1 MIALEN
7 IDKVFGGGFAVRN
20 LNLTIEQGEFCC
32 LIGPSGCG
40 KSTTLK
46 MINRMVEPSRGR
58 ITVKGRDIR
67 SIRAEKLRRS
77 MGYVIQSIGLFP
89 HMTVMD
95 NIKVVPRLLGWDAQ
109 KITARARDLLDRL
122 GLAPDDYA
130 SKKPAQLSGGE
141 AQRVGVARA
150 LAADPDILLMDEP
163 FGALD
168 PISRENLQN
177 QFLDIQNELHKTVVF
192 VTHDIDEAV
201 RLGSKIA
208 LLRDGALVQYSTPDT
223 LLSSPADSFV
233 KKFVGLD
240 RALKRLSRLSAR
252 DFVHPAMFVQRQAS
266 SDTVEREFKRMEN
279 RDCARYLWVTE
290 SDGRLTGWID
300 GTTMHG
306 AETSLDRDLVSI
318 DPADFSVFA
327 HSSLKQA
334 LSLFVQQGV
343 VCLPV
348 VDQEYRIQG
357 EIRLADVLQS

>member
-1 MIALEN
+1 MIVLEN
-7 IDKVFGGGFAVRN
+7 IDKVYGDGFAVRN

-46 MINRMVEPSRGR
+46 MINRMVEPSHGR

-67 SIRAEKLRRS
+67 SIPAEKLRRS

-89 HMTVMD
+89 HMTVLD
-95 NIKVVPRLLGWDAQ
+95 NIKVVPRLLGWDAR
-109 KITARARDLLDRL
+109 KTTARARDLLDRL
-122 GLAPDDYA
+122 GLVPDEYA

-168 PISRENLQN
+168 PITRENLQN
-177 QFLDIQNELHKTVVF
+177 QFLDIQNELNKTVVF

-201 RLGSKIA
+201 RLGSKVA
-208 LLRDGALVQYSTPDT
+208 LLRDGELVQYATPEA

-252 DFVHPAMFVQRQAS
+252 DFVHPALFVQRQAS
-266 SDTVEREFKRMEN
+266 SDIVERELKRMEN
-279 RDCARYLWVTE
+279 RDGARYLWVTE
-290 SDGRLTGWID
+290 SNGHLIGWID

-306 AETSLDRDLVSI
+306 AEISLDRDIVSI
-318 DPADFSVFA
+318 DPADFSVFP

-334 LSLFVQQGV
+334 LSQFVQQGV

>member
-1 MIALEN
+1 MCRHYLVLIAVVCLTLACLGQPIQADQQQVLTVGSKIDTEGALLGQMILLMLEEN
-7 IDKVFGGGFAVRN
+7 GLAVKDKTEFGPTPIVRKAIMAGEIDIYPEYTGNGAFFFEHIDKVFGDGFAVRD

-46 MINRMVEPSRGR
+46 MINRMVEPSHGR

-67 SIRAEKLRRS
+67 TIPAEKLRRS

-95 NIKVVPRLLGWDAQ
+95 NIKVVPRLLGWDAR
-109 KITARARDLLDRL
+109 KATARARDLLDRL
-122 GLAPDDYA
+122 RLAPDEYA

-168 PISRENLQN
+168 PITRENLQN
-177 QFLDIQNELHKTVVF
+177 QFLD
-192 VTHDIDEAV
+192 
-201 RLGSKIA
+201 
-208 LLRDGALVQYSTPDT
+208 
-223 LLSSPADSFV
+223 
-233 KKFVGLD
+233 
-240 RALKRLSRLSAR
+240 
-252 DFVHPAMFVQRQAS
+252 
-266 SDTVEREFKRMEN
+266 
-279 RDCARYLWVTE
+279 
-290 SDGRLTGWID
+290 
-300 GTTMHG
+300 
-306 AETSLDRDLVSI
+306 RDLVGI
-318 DPADFSVFA
+318 DPVDFSVFA